1 MKTERL
7 PDAELDIMKELWKS
21 TVPLKASDIA
31 KRLSE
36 KHSWKVPTVHA
47 FLSRLEEKGFVT
59 VDRSSYFH
67 RFLAAFSE
75 ADYIASESS
84 ALLQKSG
91 TRLPTLV
98 SALMDSDDVTD
109 EELNELS
116 ALIDAKLKALREKR
130 RETK

>member
-67 RFLAAFSE
+67 RFLAAVSE
-75 ADYIASESS
+75 TDYIASESS